1 MADSDRQPARAPV
14 PKPVDQDR
22 SPLLVVGIGAS
33 AGGLEAYQTFLKH
46 LPPDS
51 GIAFILVQH
60 LLAKGPSL
68 LVELLGR
75 HTKMAVLE
83 ATDGAVIERDHL
95 YVIPPNASLTVEG
108 GRLRVRAPMAA
119 PDRQTVIDRFLT
131 SLAEDQGRNAVCI
144 ILSGAGR
151 EGTVGVR
158 AVKEHGGL
166 TMAQDVESAAH
177 PSMPGSAAAAG
188 FVDLVLG
195 VAKMPQALIDY
206 AANLSR
212 INGSGHAEPIEARAA
227 IHLGRINEL
236 LRRHKKHNFSEYKEN
251 TILRRIQRR
260 MQVLQFAD
268 VPAYVERLETDPGE
282 LEHLFQDLLIGVTR
296 FFRDPEAFDV
306 LAHKV
311 IPTLAESKGAAD
323 RIRVWIPGCAS
334 GEEAYSIG
342 ILLLEQLQEQPSPP
356 QVQIFATDIDEA
368 ALAAARAGVYP
379 ASALVDMPRRLV
391 DRYFLQESSL
401 YRISKRLRETCMFA
415 VQNVIADPPFSRL
428 DLISCRNLLIYL
440 APQLQNRVVPLFH
453 YALRDDGFLFLGS
466 AENVGRYSRL
476 FLPVD
481 RKQRI
486 YRSRIARAL
495 PRLAFPSDGSARR
508 AGGPQPPRRVAVPE
522 QSAGQWAHDVVLQR
536 HAPPYLVVDEHFDV
550 IEFSTGLA
558 PLLDPAGGAASLNVF
573 GLIHEQLRTD
583 LRTALQ
589 KAKTSRAVATQAA
602 VRVARNGHRRLIDLV
617 VEPRLVDEREI
628 GQFVVILKDHPI
640 ATEAGQPSPGDPAEK
655 AALKR
660 LEDELRAT
668 RERLETTVEQLET
681 SNEELASSNEELL
694 SMNEELQSSN
704 EELEASQ
711 EELQS
716 LNEELETIN
725 AQLAEK
731 VEELDRAQ
739 DDLVNLL
746 DATLFLDTELKIKRF
761 TPGLTDVIA
770 LQPGDEG
777 RFLGDFALKFEAP
790 DLLAEVR
797 SVVRDGAAQQVEVTR
812 RDDGHVFLL
821 RITPYHRV
829 ADAIEGAVLSFVDI
843 TLIKAVERQ
852 LRTYQRRAEVAI
864 AASRGGLY
872 EHGVPPGADTYYN
885 DRWAAIL
892 GYRAAELPEAG
903 KFLDW
908 LFERIHPED
917 RVSLE
922 RAYDGFRLGRADR
935 YDVQVRLGHK
945 DGRWLWVRGVA
956 QPVERDEHGRAT
968 RIAGLMFDVSR
979 EREAGDEL
987 QRTSDRLRI
996 ALDAGGMGM
1005 WDLDHGAVAWDERT
1019 FQLLGLE
1026 PAGAGPSLER
1036 FLAAVHPDDRDE
1048 LRRAIDQANASGER
1062 YAAEFRVVLPDGGI
1076 RRLGL
1081 RGQVRRDE
1089 AGQAVGMVGVS
1100 FERSGRA
1107 TDGAGALPTQT
1118 TRRGAA
1124 AAPAGDGWAT

>member
-1 MADSDRQPARAPV
+1 MADSDRRPARAG
-14 PKPVDQDR
+14 PKPGDQDP
-22 SPLLVVGIGAS
+22 SPLLIVGIGAS

-51 GIAFILVQH
+51 GMAFVLVQH
-60 LLAKGPSL
+60 LLAKRPSL

-75 HTKMAVLE
+75 HTKMPVLE
-83 ATDGAVIERDHL
+83 AADGAAIERDHL

-108 GRLRVRAPMAA
+108 GCLRVRAPMAA
-119 PDRQTVIDRFLT
+119 QDRQTVIDRFLT
-131 SLAEDQGRNAVCI
+131 SLAEDQGQNAVCI

-188 FVDLVLG
+188 FVDLVLE
-195 VAKMPQALIDY
+195 VAKMPQALISY
-206 AANLSR
+206 AANLRR
-212 INGSGHAEPIEARAA
+212 INGLGHVEPIEARAA
-227 IHLGRINEL
+227 THLGRIYEL
-236 LRRHKKHNFSEYKEN
+236 LRRRKKHNFSEYKES
-251 TILRRIQRR
+251 TVLRRIQRR
-260 MQVLQFAD
+260 MQVLQLAD
-268 VPAYVERLETDPGE
+268 VAAYVERLETEPGE
-282 LEHLFQDLLIGVTR
+282 LEHLFRDLLIGVTR
-296 FFRDPEAFDV
+296 FFRDPEAFHV
-306 LAHKV
+306 LAQKV
-311 IPTLAESKGAAD
+311 IPAIVEGKGAAD
-323 RIRVWIPGCAS
+323 RIRVWVPGCAS

-342 ILLLEQLQEQPSPP
+342 ILLLEQLQQQPSPP

-368 ALAAARAGVYP
+368 ALAVARAGVYP
-379 ASALVDMPRRLV
+379 AAALTDLPSRLV
-391 DRYFLQESSL
+391 ERFFVQENSL
-401 YRISKRLRETCMFA
+401 YRLSKRLRETCMFA

-466 AENVGRYSRL
+466 AENVGRHSRL

-486 YRSRIARAL
+486 YRSRIARAV
-495 PRLAFPSDGSARR
+495 PRLTFPADGSARR
-508 AGGPQPPRRVAVPE
+508 AGAPAQQRRIPVPE
-522 QSAGQWAHDVVLQR
+522 PSPGQWAHDIVLQR
-536 HAPPYLVVDEHFDV
+536 HAPPYLVVDEHFEV

-558 PLLDPAGGAASLNVF
+558 PFLDPAGGAASLNVF
-573 GLIHEQLRTD
+573 GLIHDQLRTD

-589 KAKTSRAVATQAA
+589 KAKTSRALATQAA
-602 VRVARNGHRRLIDLV
+602 VRVARNGDRRLIDLV
-617 VEPRLVDEREI
+617 VEPRVVDEREV
-628 GQFVVILKDHPI
+628 GQFVVILKDHPLT
-640 ATEAGQPSPGDPAEK
+640 TEVGPPAPRDLAETT
-655 AALKR
+655 AVQR
-660 LEDELRAT
+660 LEGELRAT

-746 DATLFLDTELKIKRF
+746 DATLFLDADLGIKRF

-770 LQPGDEG
+770 LQSGDEG
-777 RFLGDFALKFEAP
+777 RFLGDFALKFEDP
-790 DLLAEVR
+790 GLLAEVR
-797 SVVRDGAAQQVEVTR
+797 SVIRDGTVQQVEVTR
-812 RDDGHVFLL
+812 REDGHVFLL

-843 TLIKAVERQ
+843 TRIKAVERQ

-872 EHGVPPGADTYYN
+872 EHGVPPGADTYCN
-885 DRWAAIL
+885 DGWAEIL
-892 GYRAAELPEAG
+892 GYAAAELPDAA

-908 LFERIHPED
+908 LLERTQPRE
-917 RVSLE
+917 RASLE
-922 RAYDGFRLGRADR
+922 QAYDAICGGRTDR
-935 YDVQVRLGHK
+935 YDVQVRLRHK
-945 DGRWLWVRGVA
+945 DGHWLWVRWVA
-956 QPVERDEHGRAT
+956 QPVERDEQGRVT

-979 EREAGDEL
+979 EREAGDQL
-987 QRTSDRLRI
+987 MRTAARLRV
-996 ALDAGGMGM
+996 ALDAGGMGI
-1005 WDLDHGAVAWDERT
+1005 WDLDRGVVAWDERT
-1019 FQLLGLE
+1019 YELLGLE
-1026 PAGAGPSLER
+1026 RADARPSLER

-1048 LRRAIDQANASGER
+1048 LSRAIEQAIASGER
-1062 YAAEFRVVLPDGGI
+1062 YGAEFRVVLPDGGI

-1081 RGQVRRDE
+1081 QGQVRRDE
-1089 AGQAVGMVGVS
+1089 AGQAVGMIGVS
-1100 FERSGRA
+1100 FERSDRGRGRV
-1107 TDGAGALPTQT
+1107 GAVPAQT
-1118 TRRGAA
+1118 MRRGATA
-1124 AAPAGDGWAT
+1124 TAAGDGSAP